1 VGLVKKINI
10 PGVGPTNPVVLA
22 AGGAAVVFVAWRWW
36 QASSAA
42 GAEAEAE
49 ALDASAEFDGV
60 VGGDYA
66 VGTYDAPTTQYSG
79 GEYAVGDITETITT
93 APGTD
98 AAWVQQA
105 IEYLGGL
112 GWDGAKAA
120 LALGRYLDR
129 KPLTDAEADIVVAA
143 KGILGNPPQS
153 GDLPILSVVTP
164 PAEEPPAEEP
174 PAEKPPT
181 TTTPKVYVTVKKG
194 DTLSEIAVRHKTTMS
209 KLRGFSENKYLFTK
223 ATKPRKRSTSGW
235 WIYPG
240 DRVRVK

>member
-1 VGLVKKINI
+1 MGLVKKINI
-10 PGVGPTNPVVLA
+10 PGVGPTSPVVLA
-22 AGGAAVVFVAWRWW
+22 AGGAAVVFVAYRWW
-36 QASSAA
+36 QASASETEVADLGA
-42 GAEAEAE
+42 DAEAE
-49 ALDASAEFDGV
+49 GV

-79 GEYAVGDITETITT
+79 GEFTVGDITETITT

-209 KLRGFSENKYLFTK
+209 KFRGFSENKYLFTK